1 MPVFLLK
8 ATIQLAIVDKN
19 NQEGLWFVL
28 SAEIWS
34 SFSFRAH

>member
-19 NQEGLWFVL
+19 DQEGLWFVL
-28 SAEIWS
+28 STEVWF
-34 SFSFRAH
+34 SFSFRAQ